1 VRRRRHV
8 ENPQFSWRPVEGIN
22 PRPTFN
28 GPQRSAVLKRLM
40 AYIYARNTRLRKAN
54 DGLSTGI
61 KKRYS
66 LSPLG
71 LGFVVV
77 TFYQIAEGMPGR
89 VTNQREHDYKAEEE
103 RNEAEQHRAGNQ
115 CCP

>member
-1 VRRRRHV
+1 M
-8 ENPQFSWRPVEGIN
+8 WRIHNSLAPVEEID
-22 PRPTFN
+22 PQPTFN

-71 LGFVVV
+71 FRIRRRHLS
-77 TFYQIAEGMPGR
+77 TR
-89 VTNQREHDYKAEEE
+89 SRKACQV
-103 RNEAEQHRAGNQ
+103 A
-115 CCP
+115 